1 MLGGELYRN
10 GAGSVFRSVF
20 YGDHLEPVERRATF
34 FWLGQRGQDGLHGRT
49 QVLLFLVGRKDHRKT
64 RHNDRSYAT
73 DHCAPT
79 HPISTRHVRERIYD
93 WDMSDRPSRILL
105 PRRWPI
111 MSRLSRPI
119 VIMVALTFG
128 MGACS
133 SNPQNQVDPNK
144 TPPPVVAT
152 AAATAGAAAPNG
164 SAGIST
170 TTSPAPASTFASRL
184 IETPSELIN
193 ATRAHSL
200 PADAT
205 VTPSEFSIVATATVP
220 RIEIYATATDTVA
233 KATLSNPLPDGHTPL
248 TLLVDAQTSK
258 RAKVL
263 LPVPPNGST
272 GWVDLSQLQTARN
285 DYRIEVSLAKHELVV
300 RHGGDVIMTEQ
311 VGVGA
316 TATPTPKGRFYVK
329 ALLKPPN
336 QNTVYG
342 HYAYPLSGQS
352 ETLKEWQ
359 GGEPTLGLHGTNDPG
374 ASLGKDVSHGCIR
387 MSNDAIDTL
396 AKILPLGTPLVV
408 AA

>member
-1 MLGGELYRN
+1 M
-10 GAGSVFRSVF
+10 GA
-20 YGDHLEPVERRATF
+20 
-34 FWLGQRGQDGLHGRT
+34 
-49 QVLLFLVGRKDHRKT
+49 
-64 RHNDRSYAT
+64 
-73 DHCAPT
+73 
-79 HPISTRHVRERIYD
+79 I
-93 WDMSDRPSRILL
+93 
-105 PRRWPI
+105 
-111 MSRLSRPI
+111 
-119 VIMVALTFG
+119 TFG
-128 MGACS
+128 LAACS

-144 TPPPVVAT
+144 TPPAVVAT
-152 AAATAGAAAPNG
+152 AAATAGAAGPNG
-164 SAGIST
+164 SVDISAP
-170 TTSPAPASTFASRL
+170 TSGATASTFASRL
-184 IETPSELIN
+184 IETPSGLIN
-193 ATRAHSL
+193 ATREHSL

-205 VTPSEFSIVATATVP
+205 ITPSGFSIVATATVP
-220 RIEIYATATDTVA
+220 RVEIYATATDTVA

-285 DYRIEVSLAKHELVV
+285 DYRIEVSLTKHQLVV
-300 RHGGDVIMTEQ
+300 HHGGDVIMTEQ

-316 TATPTPKGRFYVK
+316 TATPTPQGRFYLK

-359 GGEPTLGLHGTNDPG
+359 GGEPTLGLHGTNDPA

-408 AA
+408 TA